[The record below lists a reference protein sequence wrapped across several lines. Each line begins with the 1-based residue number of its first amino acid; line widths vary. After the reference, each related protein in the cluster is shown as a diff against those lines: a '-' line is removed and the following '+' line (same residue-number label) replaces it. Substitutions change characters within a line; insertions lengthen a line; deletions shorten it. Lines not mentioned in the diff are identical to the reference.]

1 VFNTPVQLPV
11 SHIMRPEKKIPEHGV
26 IERFLQNSYRTLISP
41 LVRLRFDPAG
51 FTRHVLQI
59 QKDYTLQNDQK
70 LKERA
75 TELRQFLAGNEY
87 DLMRL
92 AEAFALVREASR
104 RTLGMEH
111 FPSQLA
117 GGLAMFYGN
126 IAEMQTGEGKSLTAL
141 LPACA
146 AALQGIPVDII
157 TVNDYLA
164 ARDADEMKPVF
175 DFLGLSV
182 GCVIH
187 GLTPT
192 ERRQQYSRNVV
203 YCTNK
208 ELVFDYLK
216 DKILLKDRNHHLQLH
231 AERLC
236 GNNRFSE
243 QCLLRGLHY
252 AIIDEADS
260 VLMDEARTPLI
271 ISGEME
277 GNQDQEQMYR
287 QAMDIAR
294 ELKVNSD
301 FRLLLSERSLLLTSV
316 GKDRIQAYTS
326 ELAGYWRSKVRSH
339 EIVSQALTAL
349 HLFERDK
356 HYLVIDGKVEIV
368 DEHTGRVM
376 ENRSW
381 ERGLHQLIEIKE
393 GCELT
398 RPRQTLAKISYQ
410 GFFRKYHHLCG
421 MTGTASE
428 VASEFRSVYGLNVLK
443 ISPNR
448 PCIRQHRGTHVVT
461 DETQKWLWVRDRVK
475 TLHLAGTPVLVGTR
489 SVAASEVL
497 SALLREAGLEHN
509 LLNAKQDH
517 DEADIIARA
526 GMRGQ
531 ITIATNMAGR
541 GTDIKLEESVRRS
554 DGLYVILTGLHDAGR
569 IDRQLE
575 GRCGRQG
582 DPGQFEII
590 VSLDDPLLGD
600 YAGRLMTYF
609 SQSVNPGFLLGRFAY
624 TIMKLNQKLT
634 EFKHRNIRGKLL
646 KIDQKQNELLS
657 FSGRQI

>member
-1 VFNTPVQLPV
+1 MSNTPIHLPV
-11 SHIMRPEKKIPEHGV
+11 SHIMRPEKKLPEHGV

-51 FTRHVLQI
+51 FTQQVLQR
-59 QKDYTLQNDQK
+59 QQEFKLQDEQQ
-70 LKERA
+70 LKKRVI
-75 TELRQFLAGNEY
+75 ELRQILIGNKY
-87 DLMRL
+87 DLIRL

-104 RTLGMEH
+104 RTLGIEH
-111 FPSQLA
+111 FPSQIA

-126 IAEMQTGEGKSLTAL
+126 IAEMQTGEGKSLTAI
-141 LPACA
+141 LPASA
-146 AALQGIPVDII
+146 AALQGIPVDIV

-164 ARDADEMKPVF
+164 ARDAEEMKPVF
-175 DFLGLSV
+175 NFLGLTV
-182 GCVIH
+182 GCVVH
-187 GLTPT
+187 GLTPA
-192 ERRQQYSRNVV
+192 ERRQQYSSSVV

-216 DKILLKDRNHHLQLH
+216 DTILLKGHDHHLQLH

-236 GNNRFSE
+236 GNNSLAER
-243 QCLLRGLHY
+243 CLLRGLHY

-277 GNQDQEQMYR
+277 SNEDQEQMYR
-287 QAMDIAR
+287 QAIEIAR
-294 ELKVNSD
+294 ELVVNSD
-301 FRLLLSERSLLLTSV
+301 FKLLLSERNLLLTSV
-316 GKDRIQAYTS
+316 GKDRIKTFTR
-326 ELAGYWRSKVRSH
+326 ELGGYWRSTVRSD

-356 HYLVIDGKVEIV
+356 HYLVINGKVEIV

-398 RPRQTLAKISYQ
+398 HPRQTLAKISYQ

-428 VASEFRSVYGLNVLK
+428 VAGEFRAVYGLDVLK
-443 ISPNR
+443 IAPNR
-448 PCIRQHRGTHVVT
+448 PCIRQHKGTHVVRN
-461 DETQKWLWVRDRVK
+461 ETQKWQWVRDRVK
-475 TLHLAGTPVLVGTR
+475 ILHHAGTPVLVGTR
-489 SVAASEVL
+489 SVAASEIL
-497 SALLREAGLEHN
+497 SALLQQAGLEHN

-582 DPGQFEII
+582 DPGQFEIV

-600 YAGRLMTYF
+600 YAGMLMTF
-609 SQSVNPGFLLGRFAY
+609 LSQSAGLGAVSTRLAF

-634 EFKHRNIRGKLL
+634 EIKHRNVRGKLL

-657 FSGRQI
+657 FSGRHI